1 MRDDK
6 EAIEHAERERRSG
19 KEIYGGNGL
28 ATVLEGRSSIA
39 AQASDPSALFGPNE
53 IRSVRRHRTQP
64 SLAHHESVERPLGVI
79 RMTLTGFLDNIDT
92 LH

>member
-28 ATVLEGRSSIA
+28 ATVLE
-39 AQASDPSALFGPNE
+39 
-53 IRSVRRHRTQP
+53 
-64 SLAHHESVERPLGVI
+64 
-79 RMTLTGFLDNIDT
+79 
-92 LH
+92 